1 MTTLGPA
8 LSIDGHS
15 QRVLRSSAMMC
26 AVLLFAQGIWLTF
39 PELARPGIGQLP
51 TDATAAAAAAKHH
64 GAAVWAASIA
74 GIRGDLWAEAAF
86 TEASL
91 LWRDKQAA
99 ADKNVAETIRATR
112 ATTERALRDAPHRSD
127 AWLLLA
133 GLLSRFGSAAEA
145 TEPLRMSYYT
155 GPSDQGLMPL
165 RLSVA
170 IQAESFDDPEMR
182 QLVSRDIGLLLS
194 QEQISSSQRFTTLL
208 RSRRRVSCKRLFGIS
223 IRPRLIRS
231 ARAPRS
237 NCSLSIESHQTSA

>member
-1 MTTLGPA
+1 MTTPGPA
-8 LSIDGHS
+8 LSIEGHS
-15 QRVLRSSAMMC
+15 QRAFRLSAIMC
-26 AVLLFAQGIWLTF
+26 AVLLAIQSLWLIF
-39 PELARPGIGQLP
+39 PELARPGIDQLP
-51 TDATAAAAAAKHH
+51 TSATAAAAAAKHH
-64 GAAVWAASIA
+64 GAAVWAASVA

-91 LWRDKQAA
+91 LWRDKQAT

-194 QEQISSSQRFTTLL
+194 QEQSLKLAEIYNAASQSAKSFMQEVIRDIDPSALDKISKGAQKQLQL
-208 RSRRRVSCKRLFGIS
+208 V
-223 IRPRLIRS
+223 
-231 ARAPRS
+231 
-237 NCSLSIESHQTSA
+237 H